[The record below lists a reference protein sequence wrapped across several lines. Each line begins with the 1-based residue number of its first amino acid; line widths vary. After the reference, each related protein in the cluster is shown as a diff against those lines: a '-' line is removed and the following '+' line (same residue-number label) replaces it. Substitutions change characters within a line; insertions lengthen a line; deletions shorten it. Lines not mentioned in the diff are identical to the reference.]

1 LSAASSGHLTVATVI
16 NGAGPYQFVIDT
28 GAEGSAVY
36 SWFSQ
41 AHGLTP
47 GGGAT
52 IELQGQTGRSNV
64 ASTTIREVVVDGR
77 QAMNVEAVI
86 LPDRADGV
94 RLPGIVGLDVIG
106 NYVADFNFLTSKLTL
121 HPQGTPAGALGS
133 RFHRVAAERLR
144 GGLLGLPV
152 RINGTTGVAVL
163 DTGARD
169 SRINWRFAAAAGLRP
184 DSPGLVDD
192 GTVQGATNTPM
203 VSRRGSIGDVWLG
216 GFVRPNVST
225 RIIDLP
231 VFDAF
236 GVGDR
241 PAMILGMD
249 LLRDTRMIVDFQ
261 NAEVWFA
268 TS

>member
-1 LSAASSGHLTVATVI
+1 
-16 NGAGPYQFVIDT
+16 
-28 GAEGSAVY
+28 
-36 SWFSQ
+36 
-41 AHGLTP
+41 
-47 GGGAT
+47 
-52 IELQGQTGRSNV
+52 LQGQTGRSDV
-64 ASTTIREVVVDGR
+64 ASTTIREVVLDGR
-77 QAMNVEAVI
+77 RAANIDAVI

-94 RLPGIVGLDVIG
+94 RLPGIVGLDVLG
-106 NYVADFNFLTSKLTL
+106 DYVADFNFLKAKLTL
-121 HPQGTPAGALGS
+121 HPRGTPAAALGV

-152 RINGTTGVAVL
+152 RINGTNGVAVL

-192 GTVQGATNTPM
+192 GAIQGATNMPM
-203 VSRRGSIGDVWLG
+203 MSRRGRVGDVWLG
-216 GFVRPNVST
+216 DFVRRNVST
-225 RIIDLP
+225 RIVDLP

-249 LLRDTRMIVDFQ
+249 LLRDTRMVVDFH